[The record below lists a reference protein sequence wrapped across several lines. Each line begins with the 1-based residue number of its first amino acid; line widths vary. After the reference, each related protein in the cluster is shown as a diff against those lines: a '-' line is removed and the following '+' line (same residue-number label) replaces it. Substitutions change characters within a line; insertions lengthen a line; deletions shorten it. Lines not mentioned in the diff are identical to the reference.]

1 MKGNK
6 KKVEKCFD
14 VGRSWEE
21 GKGSQY
27 TKDVCLRMTSSSMVE
42 KGTNYILVFF
52 FLKKENR
59 RKKAKCSFY

>member
-42 KGTNYILVFF
+42 KGTNYIIVF
-52 FLKKENR
+52 FLKRKQKEE
-59 RKKAKCSFY
+59 SQV